1 MARSKS
7 LRKFLGLV
15 HAICLVLI
23 LWVSIFPGIATAG
36 PRDIIDPGNIGEANR
51 ERREVREDRVRQN
64 VEREVRDARG
74 SFNAHL
80 QRGAGDFAKG
90 LLSGLPP
97 GSLAVSN
104 AVMEV
109 AKGCTTCHQPELVAK
124 IRDRLNKLG
133 TTGQAE
139 RDKQKALQ
147 RLRDWE
153 ARNPPSRP
161 APSTSPSTPFRGRN
175 GGE

>member
-23 LWVSIFPGIATAG
+23 LWVSILPGIATAG

-51 ERREVREDRVRQN
+51 ERREVREERARQN
-64 VEREVRDARG
+64 AEREVRNARG
-74 SFNAHL
+74 SFNEHL
-80 QRGAGDFAKG
+80 RRSAGDFAKG
-90 LLSGLPP
+90 LISDFPP
-97 GSLAVSN
+97 GSLAVPN

-109 AKGCTTCHQPELVAK
+109 AKGCTNCHQAELVAK

-139 RDKQKALQ
+139 QDKQKVLQ
-147 RLRDWE
+147 RLRNWE

-161 APSTSPSTPFRGRN
+161 TPPTNPSTPFRGRN